1 MMGGKITKKRVREKK
16 NEKEIALFC
25 VGTEIRKGKGNLS
38 FFFFLSKG
46 REKIEMWCYHIL
58 RPRKRVC

>member
-38 FFFFLSKG
+38 FFFFFIKG
-46 REKIEMWCYHIL
+46 KRKNRNVVLPHITFVRE
-58 RPRKRVC
+58 R